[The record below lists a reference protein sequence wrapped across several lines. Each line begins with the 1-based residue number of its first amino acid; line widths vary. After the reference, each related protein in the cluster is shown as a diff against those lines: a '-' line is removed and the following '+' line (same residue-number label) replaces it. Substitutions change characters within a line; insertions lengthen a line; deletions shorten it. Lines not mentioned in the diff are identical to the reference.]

1 MIRSRSHNPGPNSSP
16 VVLLQESFA
25 LMLKDGTCMR
35 VPSMFNLSGD
45 MLTVMI
51 RAAPSFLSLLGLFIR
66 YTDQV
71 LCGFSCCELASI
83 ASAPK

>member
-1 MIRSRSHNPGPNSSP
+1 
-16 VVLLQESFA
+16 
-25 LMLKDGTCMR
+25 MR
-35 VPSMFNLSGD
+35 VPSMRYAHSE
-45 MLTVMI
+45 VMI

>member
-1 MIRSRSHNPGPNSSP
+1 
-16 VVLLQESFA
+16 
-25 LMLKDGTCMR
+25 MR

-51 RAAPSFLSLLGLFIR
+51 RAAPSFMSLLGLFIR

-83 ASAPK
+83 AFAPKYIVSIFFCQFEHPLWF

>member
-1 MIRSRSHNPGPNSSP
+1 
-16 VVLLQESFA
+16 
-25 LMLKDGTCMR
+25 MR